1 MRRCTRCAQRT
12 LSVDAVSAA
21 PAILV
26 SDLTVEYPARGPST
40 SCVALRGVDFRLE
53 AGQCLGVLGETG
65 SGKSTLAAVLSGHS
79 LPANASE
86 AGPRITGGEVTVLGR
101 PLRKAKRRDI
111 AEVTFHV
118 GYLPQDAAASLEPSL
133 TVHDNVA
140 LPILDRD
147 PRYSRRSAGER
158 VATMIDTVHL
168 PLSVLAKYPYELSSG
183 QRQRVALARALVLG
197 PRILVADEPTAG
209 IDATVRD
216 AVIDLLGQLRE
227 GADFTAVIVSHDLSV
242 LRRAT
247 DVSLVLQG
255 GRPVGFGPIEEVLAD
270 PAHPFVRGLAKAL
283 GPTQRR
289 TERRP
294 QRAN

>member
-1 MRRCTRCAQRT
+1 MSTQ
-12 LSVDAVSAA
+12 

-26 SDLTVEYPARGPST
+26 SDLSVEYPARGASA

-53 AGQCLGVLGETG
+53 PGQSLGVLGETG
-65 SGKSTLAAVLSGHS
+65 SGKSTLAAVLSGHGIPVKS
-79 LPANASE
+79 SDP
-86 AGPRITGGEVTVLGR
+86 GPRISGGEAKVLGHS
-101 PLRKAKRRDI
+101 LRKAKRRDI

-118 GYLPQDAAASLEPSL
+118 GYLAQNAAATLEPSL
-133 TVHDNVA
+133 TVQDNVA
-140 LPILDRD
+140 LPIFDRD
-147 PRYSRRSAGER
+147 QRYPRRAAGER
-158 VATMIDTVHL
+158 VATMLDTVHL
-168 PLSVLAKYPYELSSG
+168 PLSVLSKYPYELSSG

-227 GADFTAVIVSHDLSV
+227 DSGFAAVIVSHDLAV

-255 GRPVGFGPIEEVLAD
+255 GRPVGYGPIEDVLAD
-270 PAHPFVRGLAKAL
+270 PTHPFVRGLAKAL

-294 QRAN
+294 QRAS

>member
-1 MRRCTRCAQRT
+1 M
-12 LSVDAVSAA
+12 SSEH
-21 PAILV
+21 AIVV
-26 SDLTVEYPARGPST
+26 SDLSVEYPARGASA

-53 AGQCLGVLGETG
+53 PGQSLGVLGETG
-65 SGKSTLAAVLSGHS
+65 SGKSTLAAVLSGHG
-79 LPANASE
+79 LPLKPSDP
-86 AGPRITGGEVTVLGR
+86 GPRITGGQASVLGH
-101 PLRKAKRRDI
+101 PLRKAKKRDI

-118 GYLPQDAAASLEPSL
+118 GYLPQDAGNTLEPSL
-133 TVHDNVA
+133 SVQDNVS
-140 LPILDRD
+140 LPILERDRHF
-147 PRYSRRSAGER
+147 SRRAAGER
-158 VATMIDTVHL
+158 AATMLDTIHL
-168 PLSVLAKYPYELSSG
+168 PLSVLSKYPYELSSG
-183 QRQRVALARALVLG
+183 QRQRVALARSLVLG

-227 GADFTAVIVSHDLSV
+227 HAGFTAVIVSHDLAV

-255 GRPVGFGPIEEVLAD
+255 GRPVGYGPIEHVLAD
-270 PAHPFVRGLAKAL
+270 PAHPFVRKLARAL

-294 QRAN
+294 QRAS